1 MFPLPAYSERN
12 ETAIHSMIQSIPK
25 WNSSRLKGMYIRQIQ
40 YFLSIVDTG
49 SFSAAAD
56 EHYISQS
63 SLSKIII
70 ALEKEL
76 EVSLFDRSKRKVFLT
91 EAGEAFLPHARKLNE
106 TYKAMLV
113 ELDGYKSETD
123 SFSIA
128 AIPVLTQYGITNSI
142 AQFQDMH
149 PALHFSLDEI
159 DGQNILPALD
169 ERRFD
174 LIFTRHNYLNPDLY
188 SSLEICKDKLLV
200 VVAKNNRHANRSSI
214 SLKELSND
222 NFIMFDKV
230 SGLYR
235 LMMDECGKAGFE
247 PTVFYSSHRKVSVF
261 GLVGTNIGLA
271 LMPAKIYE
279 YHRHPDVAAIPLE
292 EDIECNMVL
301 VHLRNRKLPRAAS
314 AFIEFMEKMVAD
326 IGT

>member
-1 MFPLPAYSERN
+1 ME
-12 ETAIHSMIQSIPK
+12 
-25 WNSSRLKGMYIRQIQ
+25 IRQVQ
-40 YFLSIVDTG
+40 YFLSIVETG

-70 ALEKEL
+70 GLEKEL
-76 EVSLFDRSKRKVFLT
+76 GVSLFDRSKRKVFLT
-91 EAGEAFLPHARKLNE
+91 EAGEAFLGHARKLNAV
-106 TYKAMLV
+106 YKAMII

-142 AQFQDMH
+142 SQFRDLH
-149 PALHFSLDEI
+149 PHIHFGLEEI

-174 LIFTRHNYLNPDLY
+174 LVFTRHNYLNHDQY
-188 SSLEICKDKLLV
+188 ASLEICMDKMLV
-200 VVAKNNRHANRSSI
+200 VVAKNNHYANRSSI

-222 NFIMFDKV
+222 NFIVFDKV
-230 SGLYR
+230 TGLYK
-235 LMMDECGKAGFE
+235 LVMDECGKAGFE
-247 PTVFYSSHRKVSVF
+247 PTIFFSSHRKVSVF

-271 LMPAKIYE
+271 LMPVKIYE
-279 YHRHPDVAAIPLE
+279 YHQHPDVVAIPLE
-292 EDIECNMVL
+292 EHIECNIVL
-301 VHLRNRKLPRAAS
+301 VHLKNRNLPKAAS
-314 AFIEFMEKMVAD
+314 TFIEFMEKVAA
-326 IGT
+326 GSQS